1 MDENFWIEMAKQVPS
16 AIAVIGTVY
25 LFLKAEDQREV
36 RRIAN
41 AKEVG
46 EVQRAH
52 ELQMEAS
59 RRGRELEINNL
70 WATTVKNVVSTQDAS
85 YQSIVAAIKDMHLEM
100 NDQYEKMGITK
111 DLYDAAKK
119 MLNKG
124 ERA

>member
-41 AKEVG
+41 AKEIG
-46 EVQRAH
+46 DVQRAH
-52 ELQMEAS
+52 ELQMESS

-70 WATTVKNVVSTQDAS
+70 WASTVKNMMEKQDAS
-85 YQSIVAAIKDMHLEM
+85 NISIVDAIANMHKDLSEKYEM
-100 NDQYEKMGITK
+100 MGITK

-119 MLNKG
+119 ILKKDD
-124 ERA
+124 R

>member
-1 MDENFWIEMAKQVPS
+1 MDSNFWIEMAKQVPS

-41 AKEVG
+41 AREMG
-46 EVQRAH
+46 DVQRDH

-70 WATTVKNVVSTQDAS
+70 WATTVKNIMTTQDTS
-85 YQSIVAAIKDMHLEM
+85 NQTIVTAIKDMHTQM

-119 MLNKG
+119 VLNKS
-124 ERA
+124 ER

>member
-1 MDENFWIEMAKQVPS
+1 MDANFWIEMAKQVPS

-25 LFLKAEDQREV
+25 LFLRAEEQREA

-46 EVQRAH
+46 DVQRAH

-70 WATTVKNVVSTQDAS
+70 WATTVKNVYDRVDAS
-85 YQSIVAAIKDMHLEM
+85 NQTIASALEAMHKEM

-119 MLNKG
+119 VLNKG
-124 ERA
+124 ER